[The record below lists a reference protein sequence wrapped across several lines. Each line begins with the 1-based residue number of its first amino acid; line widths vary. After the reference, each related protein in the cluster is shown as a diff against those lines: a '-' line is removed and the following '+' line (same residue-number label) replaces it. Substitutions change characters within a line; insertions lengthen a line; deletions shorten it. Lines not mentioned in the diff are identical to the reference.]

1 MKLLCVGVVSLLTMS
16 VATAQDQPSSTVRPQ
31 PRLRLDPA
39 RQAAVTLPAAP
50 ADQEKSDRPV
60 HVLDRLVVKDS
71 AVFRERPRAVE
82 DPTGKFSPLSGG
94 RFLRRDLGGL
104 RVEAGIWPYIDLFE
118 EEARF
123 QPTQMLIR
131 FDLLRIKF

>member
-1 MKLLCVGVVSLLTMS
+1 MKLLCVGVASLLALNA
-16 VATAQDQPSSTVRPQ
+16 ATAQEQRSSTVRPQ

-50 ADQEKSDRPV
+50 ADQEQSDRPV

-71 AVFRERPRAVE
+71 AVFRKRPPEVE
-82 DPTGKFSPLSGG
+82 DPVGKFSPLSGG
-94 RFLRRDLGGL
+94 RFLRRDLGGV
-104 RVEAGIWPYIDLFE
+104 RVEVGIWPYIDLFE

-123 QPTQMLIR
+123 KPTQTLIR